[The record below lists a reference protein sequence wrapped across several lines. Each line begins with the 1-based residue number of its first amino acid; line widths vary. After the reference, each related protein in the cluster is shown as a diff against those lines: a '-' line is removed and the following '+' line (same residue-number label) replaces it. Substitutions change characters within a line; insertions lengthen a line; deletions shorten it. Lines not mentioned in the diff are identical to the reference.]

1 MVEKKYSTTLM
12 KKKILKKRLFN
23 VLIRRGNEMNIFFL
37 HIKQASKKNQF
48 YSGSSTY
55 FLKL

>member
-37 HIKQASKKNQF
+37 HIISKQARKISF
-48 YSGSSTY
+48 ILEVPRI
-55 FLKL
+55 F